1 MRVFCVLVPGGGGP
15 PARRPRREL
24 PARRPRRELPARRP
38 RRELPARRPRREL
51 PARRPRR
58 ELRSARRLEARAAS
72 CPLAVRRAASCPFG
86 VRAVSCPLGP
96 PARRPRRELR
106 SACRLEARAASFA
119 RRVVSKPALRAARSP
134 SVRRACSPS
143 TELVFSCLSACWRPG
158 AAARPLAV
166 RAASFARRVVS
177 KPGQA
182 LPPPPGTRANTGA
195 WLLALSRP
203 GRIVRR
209 GEPATEQDTPTRHG
223 LVIGSDAPRAVFAVS
238 A

>member
-1 MRVFCVLVPGGGGP
+1 MCVFCVLVPGGGGP

-51 PARRPRR
+51 
-58 ELRSARRLEARAAS
+58 RSAR
-72 CPLAVRRAASCPFG
+72 
-86 VRAVSCPLGP
+86 
-96 PARRPRRELR
+96 
-106 SACRLEARAASFA
+106 RLEARAASFA
-119 RRVVSKPALRAARSP
+119 RRVVSKPAPRATRLPSAALRAARSASAP
-134 SVRRACSPS
+134 RAACSPS
-143 TELVFSCLSACWRPG
+143 VELVFSCLSACWRPG

-223 LVIGSDAPRAVFAVS
+223 LVTGSDAPRAVFAVS

>member
-15 PARRPRREL
+15 

-86 VRAVSCPLGP
+86 VRAVSCPLAVRGARVLFLVCVLAPGGGGP

-106 SACRLEARAASFA
+106 SARRLEARAANRLLGAPA
-119 RRVVSKPALRAARSP
+119 RRPRRELPACRLRSLCSLACLRVGAWGRRPARSP
-134 SVRRACSPS
+134 S
-143 TELVFSCLSACWRPG
+143 
-158 AAARPLAV
+158 
-166 RAASFARRVVS
+166 
-177 KPGQA
+177 
-182 LPPPPGTRANTGA
+182 
-195 WLLALSRP
+195 
-203 GRIVRR
+203 
-209 GEPATEQDTPTRHG
+209 
-223 LVIGSDAPRAVFAVS
+223 APRASLGASSRSPARPCRRPQAPEPTQVHGFSPCPGLGGSCVGENPQLSRTHRPATAS
-238 A
+238 

>member
-24 PARRPRRELPARRP
+24 PARRPC
-38 RRELPARRPRREL
+38 
-51 PARRPRR
+51 R
-58 ELRSARRLEARAAS
+58 ELRSAR
-72 CPLAVRRAASCPFG
+72 PLG
-86 VRAVSCPLGP
+86 VRAV
-96 PARRPRRELR
+96 
-106 SACRLEARAASFA
+106 SFA
-119 RRVVSKPALRAARSP
+119 RRVVSKPALRAARLPSAAPRADRSP
-134 SVRRACSPS
+134 SV
-143 TELVFSCLSACWRPG
+143 ELVFSCLFACWCPG

-182 LPPPPGTRANTGA
+182 LPPPPGTRAKPFGSFGVLHSGSSVFSLVANGVV
-195 WLLALSRP
+195 LLNGCNAPSQVSGFSFCPRL

-209 GEPATEQDTPTRHG
+209 GEPATEQGAPTRHG

>member
-15 PARRPRREL
+15 PACRPRREL
-24 PARRPRRELPARRP
+24 PARRPFGAPARRLRSLCSLACLRVAAWGGGP
-38 RRELPARRPRREL
+38 

-72 CPLAVRRAASCPFG
+72 YPLAVRRAASCPLG
-86 VRAVSCPLGP
+86 IRAASCLLAVRGACVLLLVCVLAPGGGGP

-106 SACRLEARAASFA
+106 SA
-119 RRVVSKPALRAARSP
+119 RRS
-134 SVRRACSPS
+134 
-143 TELVFSCLSACWRPG
+143 LS
-158 AAARPLAV
+158 
-166 RAASFARRVVS
+166 
-177 KPGQA
+177 GQA

-223 LVIGSDAPRAVFAVS
+223 LVTGSDAPRAVFAVS